1 MSNDPNDVERL
12 ADELRDLDPPL
23 ALTLHLA
30 AETGPFSA
38 ELERIAND
46 LVRVSE
52 GRILLR
58 RADDEGAA
66 PAAPA
71 LTLSRTGGGDVHWLA
86 LPEGPEE
93 APFLEAARGASA
105 GPETLP
111 AELDDGLAGL
121 ERRAAL
127 LVFVAAACPHC
138 PRAVSAASR
147 LARASERVSVSVVD
161 AQRFPELAERLHV
174 NSTPTTFLDEG
185 RAWVGEVEAAE
196 LARSILA
203 RGTAEHELA
212 VFRSLVETGRFDEA
226 IASMESGEGARCFVA
241 AWEKSS
247 TSSRIGLMLTA
258 ERLLERGDAPF
269 HPVAEDL
276 ARVTET
282 DDVPLRGDT
291 ADLLGRIDHPAARAA
306 LEKLLEDPDPD
317 VAEIAAEGLGL
328 DE

>member
-1 MSNDPNDVERL
+1 MSSISRNIESI
-12 ADELRDLDPPL
+12 AAELRVLDPPL
-23 ALTLHLA
+23 SLTLHTA
-30 AETGPFSA
+30 AESTAFGS
-38 ELERIAND
+38 ELEGIAND

-52 GRILLR
+52 GRIRLR
-58 RADDEGAA
+58 AGDGDTVSS
-66 PAAPA
+66 APA
-71 LTLSRTGGGDVHWLA
+71 LTLSRRGEGDVHWLA

-93 APFLEAARGASA
+93 APFLEAIRGASA

-111 AELDDGLAGL
+111 EDPCDGLAGI
-121 ERRAAL
+121 ERPATL

-147 LARASERVSVSVVD
+147 LARASEGVSVSVVD

-174 NSTPTTFLDEG
+174 RSTPTTFLDEG
-185 RAWVGEVEAAE
+185 LAWIGVVEAAE
-196 LARSILA
+196 LARSVLA
-203 RGTAEHELA
+203 RGTGEHEAA

-226 IASMESGEGARCFVA
+226 VASVESGEGARHFLA

-247 TSSRIGLMLTA
+247 TSSRIGLMLAA
-258 ERLLERGDAPF
+258 ERVLERGDAPF
-269 HPVAEDL
+269 HPVAEGL
-276 ARVTET
+276 GRVAET

-306 LEKLLEDPDPD
+306 LEKLLTDPDSD